1 MRTFITSITSMLV
14 IICLGLSACST
25 TPMTQSQ
32 KDEQRASVRNMASQT
47 LAQLYQAN
55 PASRNA
61 IRNAAGYAVFSNFG
75 MKILFMGGAK
85 GEGLAVNNATG
96 QETFMKMVELQPGL
110 GLGAEKFRLVFVF
123 DTPEALNKF
132 VTSGWEFGA
141 NAMAAAKSK
150 TEGGAFSGAVSVSPG
165 VHLYQLTER
174 GLIAGVSVTGAKYYK
189 DDELN

>member
-14 IICLGLSACST
+14 VVCLGLSACSA
-25 TPMTQSQ
+25 TPKSQ
-32 KDEQRASVRNMASQT
+32 YQVDEQRASVRDMASQT

-123 DTPEALNKF
+123 DTPEAFNKF